1 MASGEGSGRW
11 AALLSAAAAL
21 AAMVGVVACGGSE
34 STPRAPGTS
43 VAGPGILT
51 TAPPWPA
58 QYRDIK
64 RRLGPLAL
72 PKVGDEKFHT
82 HQLLHIYDNGIL
94 VPVAAD
100 IGVDARQ
107 GVETA
112 LHTHD
117 QSGVVH
123 MEAERPFTATLGDLF
138 TVWGVA
144 LGPDH
149 VGGLKATDESPF
161 RVFVNGRRVTDPAA
175 HRLAKDDNIVIAA
188 GSIEGVPLVPDTT
201 ALRAA
206 NGKGG
211 TPVPCS
217 VNEGGKKPKSCFAP
231 KQ

>member
-1 MASGEGSGRW
+1 MTRQGWW
-11 AALLSAAAAL
+11 AAVLLAGVLL

-34 STPRAPGTS
+34 STPTASGRS

-64 RRLGPLAL
+64 RRLAPLAL
-72 PKVGDEKFHT
+72 PTVGNEKFHT

-94 VPVAAD
+94 VPVAAS
-100 IGVDARQ
+100 IGVDERQ
-107 GVETA
+107 QVETA

-117 QSGVVH
+117 QSGVIH
-123 MEAERPFTATLGDLF
+123 MEAGRPFTATLGDFF
-138 TVWGVA
+138 TVWGVGF
-144 LGPDH
+144 GPDH
-149 VGGLKATDESPF
+149 VGGLKATGDTPF
-161 RVFVNGRRVTDPAA
+161 RVFVNGRQVADPAA
-175 HRLAKDDNIVIAA
+175 HRLAKNDNIVIAY
-188 GSIEGVPLVPDTT
+188 GSMKGVPLVPDTT

-211 TPVPCS
+211 TPVACT
-217 VNEGGKKPKSCFAP
+217 VKKGGKKPRSCFAP